1 MFEKPISL
9 RSYLILVVLL
19 IVAGVLVQEVV
30 STNVTATDG
39 TRSVIVELKDDPGAV
54 YKAKAER
61 SGGTVSSEQLQ
72 AYRNGLLGGQDQF
85 LQALSA
91 RGVNFTVRS
100 REIKNYD
107 GSVAATIASRYTLV
121 YNGITLTIPSS
132 AISTIASMP
141 EVKKVHTNGL
151 LFPELNKSVDY
162 IKAPQVYGA
171 VKELTPFDDLREGFE
186 GQGIYISII
195 DTGID
200 WSHPMFG
207 GDPTP
212 PRLGVAPSVAAVNTN
227 QKVVYNLPLTD
238 SHVGDGFGHG
248 THVASTA
255 AGYLAMHPGGDGLPG
270 TSDDIR
276 LHGVAP
282 QAKLMSYTVCSTTR
296 SIPSSFGLPSVT
308 GGCEFA
314 DILTAL
320 EDSVSPFTLTL
331 QPKPV
336 AHVINMSLGGGG
348 GPDNPTAVAASNAA
362 LAGATVVAS
371 SGNSGPGEGTTGS
384 PAAGRH
390 VISVG
395 ANTHPG
401 GGSLWSTDVLQASAV
416 GLATRGAVTPANN
429 FPTAPGF
436 GRFMLF
442 PMLGSS
448 GLPAGSIAQRYVFV
462 NDPLVVWPASVSG
475 RIALVR
481 GAIGATNFDIVA
493 QAANA
498 GAVGIIVL
506 DDRGTVNGIRTTIPA
521 ATIMPA
527 DGEALIDALSSTDD
541 NNIDPPN
548 GAVSELPIRMNP
560 TFTDEFMGQMGDFSS
575 RGPVRGLGQVKPDI
589 SAPGVQVLAA
599 VPPASVLGA
608 LGTALEGTP
617 NYLHLDGTSMSSP
630 HAAGAVALIKQAHP
644 GWSPDMIR
652 TVLINTATNMRNQA
666 GAAKADG
673 PTTADSIIAQGGGL
687 IDVAEAV
694 NARAVMG
701 VKGDGIN
708 TPGILG
714 SHSYGEVFVINSR
727 VSHTVP
733 VTVTVRDLSGQ
744 GSTYNLGV
752 ANNRDLQLAGINVSL
767 DQSSVSVPANGE
779 ATFTVNATVDGD
791 LLRDI
796 MAEKTFGSQVVFERI
811 QMQWYV
817 TANRTDGAE
826 SLRMPF
832 FFRPGSSMP
841 ANPVFETTTHTDIMP
856 AGDAGVQRDNEEI
869 GFQPQLRGVTYKDI
883 PFNVDSSTFRLEA
896 LTEWLQVAETGQPDL
911 DYQLLGP
918 DGRVIQQSGNGVG
931 PEFVSVRVSQPGV
944 YTHRVI
950 GFSNV
955 ATEFTVTT
963 TLSKGNQPPIL
974 DGIVGEFTNAQ
985 GNAVDFDGNFTLS
998 WQPSGGE
1005 HSFEIER
1012 STDNGQT
1019 WQLAGTTGGGTT
1031 SLSLT
1036 SQPNGTYSF
1045 RVRGLHAGQIGSY
1058 VTPASNVANILVDLR
1073 GQVDIT
1079 SQVSTAISNVSFVG
1093 SVFKLDLN
1101 MRNNSTSTYVP
1112 FVDLRV
1118 VRITSGSGTVSVRNA
1133 DNGGDGRSATTAA
1146 LFGYSNL
1153 LGADQE
1159 FAPAEITGSRTL
1171 EFNDSAAE
1179 MFSFDIAVT
1188 AYQRGAGAAGTGG
1201 SESGASDG
1209 GASAGGGGSSGGPL
1223 MSLTR
1228 LLRITVNPLTRT
1240 ASAKLLP

>member
-1 MFEKPISL
+1 MVQKMKAFRL
-9 RSYLILVVLL
+9 YLILLLLVL
-19 IVAGVLVQEVV
+19 AGAVLQQAATNEVI
-30 STNVTATDG
+30 ATGD
-39 TRSVIVELKDDPGAV
+39 TRSVIVELKDDPGSV
-54 YKAKAER
+54 YKAKIER
-61 SGGTVSSEQLQ
+61 SGGTVSNEQLQ
-72 AYRNGLLGGQDQF
+72 AYRSGLLASQDQF
-85 LQALSA
+85 LQALAA

-121 YNGITLTIPSS
+121 YNGITLTVPSL

-141 EVKKVHTNGL
+141 QVKKVHTNGL
-151 LFPELNKSVDY
+151 LFPALNKSVDY

-212 PRLGVAPSVAAVNTN
+212 PRLGVAPNVAAVNTN

-238 SHVGDGFGHG
+238 SPVGDGFGHG

-255 AGYLAMHPGGDGLPG
+255 AGYLALHPGSDGLPG
-270 TSDDIR
+270 TIDDVR

-296 SIPSSFGLPSVT
+296 SIPGSFGLPSPT

-362 LAGATVVAS
+362 LTGTTVVAS

-416 GLATRGAVTPANN
+416 ALTTRGAVTPASN
-429 FPTAPGF
+429 FSTAPGF
-436 GRFMLF
+436 NRLVLF
-442 PMLGSS
+442 PMSGSV
-448 GLPAGSIAQRYVFV
+448 GLPAGSIAQRYVFI
-462 NDPLVVWPASVSG
+462 NNPLVAWPASVSG

-481 GAIGATNFDIVA
+481 DAIGATNFDIVA

-506 DDRGTVNGIRTTIPA
+506 DSRGAVNGIRTTIPA
-521 ATIMPA
+521 STILPA
-527 DGEALIDALSSTDD
+527 DGEILIDALSSTDD

-560 TFTDEFMGQMGDFSS
+560 SFSDEFMGEMGNFSS

-599 VPPASVLGA
+599 VPPASLLGA
-608 LGTALEGTP
+608 LGAALEGTP

-652 TVLINTATNMRNQA
+652 AALINTATNMRNQV
-666 GAAKADG
+666 GASKADG

-694 NARAVMG
+694 NARAIIG

-727 VSHTVP
+727 VTHIVP

-744 GSTYNLGV
+744 GGTYNLGV

-767 DQSSVSVPANGE
+767 DQSSVSVAANGE
-779 ATFTVNATVDGD
+779 ATFTVNAAVDGD

-796 MAEKTFGSQVVFERI
+796 MAAKTFGTQVIFERI

-817 TANRTDGAE
+817 TANRVDGGE

-832 FFRPGSSMP
+832 FFRPSPSMP
-841 ANPVFETTTHTDIMP
+841 AVPVFETTTHTDIMP
-856 AGDAGVQRDNEEI
+856 AGDAGIQRDNEDI
-869 GFQPQLRGVTYKDI
+869 GFQPELRGITYKDI
-883 PFNVDSSTFRLEA
+883 PFNVDSSTFQVEA

-911 DYQLLGP
+911 DYQLLDP

-931 PEFVSVRVSQPGV
+931 PEFVSIRVSQPGV

-963 TLSKGNQPPIL
+963 TLSKGNPPPVL
-974 DGIVGEFTNAQ
+974 NAVVGEFTDAQ

-998 WQPSGGE
+998 WLPSGGE
-1005 HSFEIER
+1005 QSFEIEG
-1012 STDNGQT
+1012 STDNGET
-1019 WQLAGTTGGGTT
+1019 WQLVGTTGGGTT

-1036 SQPNGTYSF
+1036 SQPNGSYSF
-1045 RVRGLHAGQIGSY
+1045 RVRGLHTGQIGSY

-1079 SQVSTAISNVSFVG
+1079 AQVSTAISNVSFVG

-1112 FVDLRV
+1112 LVDLRV
-1118 VRITSGSGTVSVRNA
+1118 VKINSASGTVSVRNA
-1133 DNGGDGRSATTAA
+1133 DNGGDGKSVATSA

-1153 LGADQE
+1153 LGPDQE
-1159 FAPAEITGSRTL
+1159 FAPAEVTGNRTL

-1179 MFSFDIAVT
+1179 LFSFDIAVT
-1188 AYQRGAGAAGTGG
+1188 AYQRGAGEAGTAGG
-1201 SESGASDG
+1201 SG
-1209 GASAGGGGSSGGPL
+1209 GEAGAGGTSGGSASSHGPL

-1228 LLRITVNPLTRT
+1228 LLRITVNPLTGT
-1240 ASAKLLP
+1240 ASAGLLP